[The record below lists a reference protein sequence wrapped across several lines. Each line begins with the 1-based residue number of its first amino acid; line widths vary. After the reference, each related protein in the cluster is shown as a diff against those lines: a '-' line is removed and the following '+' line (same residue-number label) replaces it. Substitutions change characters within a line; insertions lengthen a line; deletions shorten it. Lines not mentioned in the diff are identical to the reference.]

1 MSSWRWWT
9 RIFPFFDVLDNLLQ
23 HHHTPCPPMPTYAL
37 LAVCGAGAA
46 IAHFFWRFFIISRW
60 HERNTPRPACHH
72 HLPIYVVRRYTRACV
87 GLLPPPRPWPSCSIL
102 LYKKSPTNHAEEILS
117 THYSVFSPRVPPS
130 FSSDLFYR
138 SSAMSSKLTFYVRQ
152 NDEVGIK
159 R

>member
-1 MSSWRWWT
+1 MDAHFPIFWRIRQPAAAPHT
-9 RIFPFFDVLDNLLQ
+9 HHAHQCLLCSTSGVWSC
-23 HHHTPCPPMPTYAL
+23 HRA
-37 LAVCGAGAA
+37 
-46 IAHFFWRFFIISRW
+46 FFWRFFIISRW

-130 FSSDLFYR
+130 FSSSDLFYR

>member
-1 MSSWRWWT
+1 MDAHFPIFWRI
-9 RIFPFFDVLDNLLQ
+9 RQPAAAP
-23 HHHTPCPPMPTYAL
+23 HTMPTSAYLCSTSDVWSCHRA
-37 LAVCGAGAA
+37 
-46 IAHFFWRFFIISRW
+46 FFWRFFIISRW